1 MKSKYKQIDI
11 RIKISI
17 RLILP
22 LNINSYLMTV
32 FKAVVEMVIMM
43 ITTILTRIDL
53 THFPMLKIGASLDGS
68 LSAKKKLTRMDKLKE
83 GIAML
88 MMMET
93 K

>member
-1 MKSKYKQIDI
+1 M
-11 RIKISI
+11 
-17 RLILP
+17 
-22 LNINSYLMTV
+22 
-32 FKAVVEMVIMM
+32 IMM
-43 ITTILTRIDL
+43 ITTIPTRIDP
-53 THFPMLKIGASLDGS
+53 THFHMLKIGASLDGS

>member
-1 MKSKYKQIDI
+1 M
-11 RIKISI
+11 
-17 RLILP
+17 LP
-22 LNINSYLMTV
+22 LKINFSLITV
-32 FKAVVEMVIMM
+32 RKLVEEMVIMR
-43 ITTILTRIDL
+43 ITTIPTRIDL
-53 THFPMLKIGASLDGS
+53 THFHMLKIGASLDGS